1 MYNQSDY
8 PFTYSYPPV
17 IGFGLDGFLIYGRYL
32 KISASGANLALDL
45 CGGHSNAPYGYD
57 YHVSNIDGFWNG
69 ISGSNTL
76 SNRDDYPNIQPPC
89 SLTDWFV
96 DPKIKLNIRALQK
109 TSKATPTTKSKT
121 IATTPTTKPTTAKT
135 SATTKPSTTRL

>member
-45 CGGHSNAPYGYD
+45 CGGHSNAPYGYN
-57 YHVSNIDGFWNG
+57 YHAEVKIINVTVFGQQIPQDNKFWNR
-69 ISGSNTL
+69 ILCIFTRN
-76 SNRDDYPNIQPPC
+76 Y
-89 SLTDWFV
+89 
-96 DPKIKLNIRALQK
+96 KLYK
-109 TSKATPTTKSKT
+109 YF
-121 IATTPTTKPTTAKT
+121 
-135 SATTKPSTTRL
+135 